1 MLTFDFLFFWSLN
14 VPIESFPKLLWVVRD
29 FVQDTGE
36 LTPTE
41 WLHSLLHSRRRDT
54 SKDDKISLL
63 SLFPSIEAFTLSLP
77 AGEKKI
83 LRRLDLASND
93 TLSEDYK
100 HDLEQLRYKIF
111 TSITP
116 KTRGGVP
123 LSGFGI
129 SFSLVEFL
137 CSQRIRFYSHC
148 VIFQLWHRCW
158 SFSSVLRTM
167 AKFPFVCVEMRMTF
181 LLKFWSL
188 PTFMSLCLWV
198 TSTIQITV
206 HSVWDTFLQQQAA
219 TAKTECVRI
228 YRHNTSSL
236 EMKTTAQLHAIHTE
250 IKQRLLHLV
259 RQMLVGLENLL
270 ASEIN
275 NVDVHPFPFSH
286 THTHTFVCFF
296 RHSCDFSFF
305 FILSKEKRVLFN
317 SFLSLKNIL
326 EEEFQQLIKENEQKI
341 SKYCQSVYENLVQT
355 YEKEMK
361 ALTLPVK
368 RSTLQQL
375 YLDKST
381 SILTAFDNKTI
392 QFSDTKPYLWWKQLL
407 QVLFRFIPFSS
418 HSFSDISSLCFFL
431 CEYFLRK
438 IWSRYVL
445 KSLNKIWTCWT
456 NS

>member
-1 MLTFDFLFFWSLN
+1 
-14 VPIESFPKLLWVVRD
+14 
-29 FVQDTGE
+29 
-36 LTPTE
+36 
-41 WLHSLLHSRRRDT
+41 
-54 SKDDKISLL
+54 
-63 SLFPSIEAFTLSLP
+63 
-77 AGEKKI
+77 
-83 LRRLDLASND
+83 
-93 TLSEDYK
+93 
-100 HDLEQLRYKIF
+100 
-111 TSITP
+111 
-116 KTRGGVP
+116 
-123 LSGFGI
+123 
-129 SFSLVEFL
+129 
-137 CSQRIRFYSHC
+137 
-148 VIFQLWHRCW
+148 
-158 SFSSVLRTM
+158 
-167 AKFPFVCVEMRMTF
+167 
-181 LLKFWSL
+181 
-188 PTFMSLCLWV
+188 V

-206 HSVWDTFLQQQAA
+206 HSVWDSFLQQQAA

-445 KSLNKIWTCWT
+445 KSLNKI
-456 NS
+456 